1 MILRLS
7 VLLFSLVLTGCSA
20 MTTAIQ
26 RACGT
31 GTQPI
36 EKTLDACAGSRAMS
50 PESPSRPIIVTLIKV
65 PF

>member
-7 VLLFSLVLTGCSA
+7 VLLLSLLLAGCSA

-26 RACGT
+26 RACGASA
-31 GTQPI
+31 QPI
-36 EKTLDACAGSRAMS
+36 EKTLDSCAGSRAMS
-50 PESPSRPIIVTLIKV
+50 PESASRPIIITLVRV